1 MITYKIQEERLILD
15 INNIFGFWGIFKDA
29 NKFERLRLE
38 CYFELLKKYKYPIDR
53 IDFDL
58 NDIIIYKDFAK
69 TQPYIVIGF
78 NKSKKQIL
86 EKAKKLS
93 AHFAVYMFKNNKKVI
108 NLKEIGKIETD
119 ILDYYQVY

>member
-29 NKFERLRLE
+29 NKSERLRLE
-38 CYFELLKKYKYPIDR
+38 YYFELLKKYKYPIDR
-53 IDFDL
+53 IDFDS

-69 TQPYIVIGF
+69 TEPYIVIGF

-86 EKAKKLS
+86 ERAQKLS
-93 AHFAVYMFKNNKKVI
+93 FHFAVCIYKNNKKVI

-119 ILDYYQVY
+119 IPNYYQTY